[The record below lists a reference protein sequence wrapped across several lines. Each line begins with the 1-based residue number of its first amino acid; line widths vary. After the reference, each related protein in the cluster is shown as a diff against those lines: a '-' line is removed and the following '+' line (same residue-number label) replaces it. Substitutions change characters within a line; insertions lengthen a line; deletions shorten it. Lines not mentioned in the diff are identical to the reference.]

1 MMPMSVSFVF
11 FVSLHNKLDN
21 NQRTHYE
28 GFVAMVRYSHLII
41 SRLKRQ
47 IEDLAVQVM

>member
-1 MMPMSVSFVF
+1 MMPMYVS

-28 GFVAMVRYSHLII
+28 GSVAMVRYSQLII